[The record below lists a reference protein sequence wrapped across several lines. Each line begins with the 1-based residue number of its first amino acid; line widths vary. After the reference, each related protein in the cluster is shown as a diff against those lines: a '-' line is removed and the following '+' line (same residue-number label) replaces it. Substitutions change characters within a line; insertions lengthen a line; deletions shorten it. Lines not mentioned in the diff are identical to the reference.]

1 MFGSVRKRGGI
12 DAGEPDE
19 IWKDEVAEMA
29 EISTR
34 AGTRDAPSLPNSSN
48 SSSHSRSTAT
58 FFGCSFFSSVMTASR
73 LMCTRSDRRLRVI
86 RADVE
91 ENRSRSDSKPQFD
104 RSDVSSRSRM

>member
-58 FFGCSFFSSVMTASR
+58 FFGCSFFSSVMAASCLTRTRKWRGAARSR
-73 LMCTRSDRRLRVI
+73 LDGCS
-86 RADVE
+86 AG
-91 ENRSRSDSKPQFD
+91 ENRTISKPQVTVQTFP
-104 RSDVSSRSRM
+104 RSRM